1 MKNTTV
7 MHQSH
12 SQRLYRPVLIAIS
25 VALVSASIARKAAAS
40 TCPPELKTATRLLLV
55 TTPSFNTFKGSVVTY
70 SRNTPKADWKPSG
83 SRKPIVVGRKGL
95 AWGWTS
101 GDFAKPGEPIK
112 REGDKRAPAGIFAI
126 GKPFGTFDKQLRG
139 FVRLRKG
146 QHFCVDDVRSRHYGR
161 IVPRKTAGRG
171 TSGEEMAK
179 ISLYRQ
185 GLFVNYPPN
194 AKKRAGSCIFV
205 HVWRRPNSPTVG
217 CVAASEASVDR
228 MQRFAAG
235 GATAIAILPE
245 TARARFG
252 NCLPQN

>member
-1 MKNTTV
+1 MP
-7 MHQSH
+7 
-12 SQRLYRPVLIAIS
+12 RLRGQCLNKTILVGIS
-25 VALVSASIARKAAAS
+25 LALASTSIPATAAAN
-40 TCPPELKTATRLLLV
+40 TCPAELQNATRLLLV
-55 TTPSFNTFKGSVVTY
+55 TTPTFNTFKGSVVTY
-70 SRNTPKADWKPSG
+70 SRNSPSADWKPNG

-95 AWGWTS
+95 AWGWTAAS
-101 GDFAKPGEPIK
+101 FASPGEPMK
-112 REGDKRAPAGIFAI
+112 REGDKRAPAGIFTI
-126 GKPFGTFDKQLRG
+126 GQPFGTFDKQLKG

-146 QHFCVDDVRSRHYGR
+146 QHFCVDDVKSRHYGR

-185 GLFVNYPPN
+185 GLVVNYPPN

-217 CVAASEASVDR
+217 CVAASAANVDR

-252 NCLPQN
+252 NCLPQS